1 MKNKNLNSFTIEAV
15 SSNGILDNVISAFW
29 REHQYDPF
37 SQSQIIF
44 YFYLIG
50 LAISRNMKMPVKC
63 HTNTVANLLH
73 ISSQSIL
80 KARIGLFQRGL
91 IDFSKGNGNQD
102 TPRYYLILDPIQW
115 IEKTDEDSST
125 IIENSIK
132 VSKKS
137 SSKTNDDFNET
148 LDNQVTENGVAN
160 TPNPTNEILN
170 DGSNNPINSNEGNPN
185 SEHESSFNN
194 TAQSSESNPGMS
206 GSESNSSSIEDDIS
220 TNGGNEVQTVPQSP
234 TSNPS
239 NENQYMRIVDMRV
252 NFLQDEAWLQSIYNA
267 VSPFVKVTMEDIKRK
282 VDTLFNNQKYD
293 SEATGNI
300 VRWKNDLFD
309 DVCHRFVLSHQPKI
323 NA

>member
-15 SSNGILDNVISAFW
+15 SSNGNLDNVISAFW

-80 KARIGLFQRGL
+80 KARTGLFQRGL

-137 SSKTNDDFNET
+137 SSNPNDNIKEK
-148 LDNQVTENGVAN
+148 LDDQGAENGVGKA
-160 TPNPTNEILN
+160 TILSNENLN
-170 DGSNNPINSNEGNPN
+170 EGSNNPINNNEGNPN

-220 TNGGNEVQTVPQSP
+220 TNGGNEVQSVPQSP

-239 NENQYMRIVDMRV
+239 NENLSMRIVDMRV
-252 NFLQDEAWLQSIYNA
+252 NFLQDETWVKSIHDT
-267 VSPFVKVTMEDIKRK
+267 VSPFVNVSIEDIKNEI
-282 VDTLFNNQKYD
+282 VAVFNMQKYD
-293 SEATGNI
+293 DKTIGNI
-300 VRWKNDLFD
+300 ESWKNGIFD
-309 DVCHRFVLSHQPKI
+309 TVCNNYGLTRQPK
-323 NA
+323 NKV

>member
-1 MKNKNLNSFTIEAV
+1 MRNKNLNSFTIEAV

-80 KARIGLFQRGL
+80 KARTGLFQRGL

-115 IEKTDEDSST
+115 IEKTDEESST

-132 VSKKS
+132 ASKKS
-137 SSKTNDDFNET
+137 SSNQNDNFKEK
-148 LDNQVTENGVAN
+148 LDNQGAENGVGKA
-160 TPNPTNEILN
+160 TILSNENLN
-170 DGSNNPINSNEGNPN
+170 EGSNNPINNNEGTP
-185 SEHESSFNN
+185 NN
-194 TAQSSESNPGMS
+194 TSNSILSDQTQESNANLDNPIEGNKDS
-206 GSESNSSSIEDDIS
+206 SNGSDVSLKDEQSHQTANERQPS
-220 TNGGNEVQTVPQSP
+220 TPM
-234 TSNPS
+234 
-239 NENQYMRIVDMRV
+239 NENLSMRIVDMRV
-252 NFLQDEAWLQSIYNA
+252 NFLQDETWVKSIHDT
-267 VSPFVKVTMEDIKRK
+267 VSPFVNISIEDIKNEI
-282 VDTLFNNQKYD
+282 VAVFNMQKYD
-293 SEATGNI
+293 DKTIGNI
-300 VRWKNDLFD
+300 ESWKNGIFD
-309 DVCHRFVLSHQPKI
+309 TVCNKYGLTPQPKKK
-323 NA
+323 A